1 MTIRAEGGI
10 GTGTGI
16 AGKTGADDGIGT
28 VAGTGINI
36 GIGIGIG
43 IGLGGLTTGD
53 GNETNRG
60 GSVGT

>member
-43 IGLGGLTTGD
+43 LGGLTTGD

-60 GSVGT
+60 GSAGT